1 MGERKGGE
9 ERSGDQQSGKARS
22 KSPVWLHFHQAAKI
36 ERLSK
41 YYYHNRNMMSATH
54 PKCPLWAKSGSQTSL
69 LILLFDHNRGIKH
82 DRFLTRARPNNHPND
97 PTPGLLQI
105 DVINP
110 PGSI

>member
-41 YYYHNRNMMSATH
+41 
-54 PKCPLWAKSGSQTSL
+54 
-69 LILLFDHNRGIKH
+69 
-82 DRFLTRARPNNHPND
+82 
-97 PTPGLLQI
+97 
-105 DVINP
+105 
-110 PGSI
+110 